1 MKMTPLERIL
11 LLLTCLLAAYQ
22 IVVGVEGLSEL
33 AVFSYTL
40 GFGVLLLASLLMIIL
55 GFEVLASPPVVIIA
69 TLLPL
74 SLALGLVWEH
84 LPAWRIPY
92 LIFTIAGFLAVLVTR
107 LAESGRLG
115 TIALVVVHGVAG
127 LVIFILPIALSLS
140 GQMPPGY
147 ILVGVGGA
155 LIGAGGLLLSFLKM
169 GKPILPQ
176 STLYRLFP
184 GLLLAA
190 TAAFVAGFAL
200 G

>member
-33 AVFSYTL
+33 VVFSYTL

-55 GFEVLASPPVVIIA
+55 GFEVLASPPVVIVA

-92 LIFTIAGFLAVLVTR
+92 LIFTVAGFLAVLVTR
-107 LAESGRLG
+107 LADTGRLG

-190 TAAFVAGFAL
+190 TAAFVAGFTL